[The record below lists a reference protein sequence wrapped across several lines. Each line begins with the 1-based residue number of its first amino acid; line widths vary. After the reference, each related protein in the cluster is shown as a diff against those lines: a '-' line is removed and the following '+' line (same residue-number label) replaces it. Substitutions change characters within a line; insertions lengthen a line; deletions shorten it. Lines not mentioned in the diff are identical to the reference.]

1 MPDIDRRTALT
12 ATGLAGLGL
21 ALPTDTLAQ
30 TANSLDARKPGL
42 PLKSGHLHMGTGAGP
57 QEEEQTMF
65 LAEPHEAPDIAVA
78 GPVERA
84 GRQFDMVP
92 KHV

>member
-1 MPDIDRRTALT
+1 MAP
-12 ATGLAGLGL
+12 
-21 ALPTDTLAQ
+21 
-30 TANSLDARKPGL
+30 
-42 PLKSGHLHMGTGAGP
+42 GAGP
-57 QEEEQTMF
+57 QEEEQAMF